1 MWFSIF
7 ARNPNAIT
15 IELAMQRGP
24 ILQEFV
30 TALGQ
35 CAETKQ
41 NTLKRSGKAHVA
53 EKMRLLV
60 LP

>member
-41 NTLKRSGKAHVA
+41 NTLKRSGKAQVA
-53 EKMRLLV
+53 EKMR
-60 LP
+60 